1 MIQKLFV
8 FLLFSL
14 FSINLFSQSV
24 SDKEYLDVYIDCPFC
39 NMNDIRNKVSYLN
52 YVRDALSSD
61 VHVLVTRIP
70 SGATG
75 YTYSFRFIG
84 RNEFADMEVNRKFSE
99 SANMV
104 TAERQQAIRNTL
116 ELGMTS
122 FWAQTKMADRLTI
135 KVSEDKEREF
145 ATPVDVH
152 DPWHNWVISI
162 QGGSSMDFE
171 TARKES
177 RLWGRFSVDRVT
189 EIWRIRNYIY
199 ARGDYQ
205 VFNNEEEEI
214 RSNVYRKYGST
225 SIVRSINDHWSS
237 GIFLSASQSTFD
249 NLDLSTQVAPAFEYS
264 IFPYSEVQERE
275 ITISYRV
282 SHRYRDYSEET
293 IYDQLSEN
301 LFGQSLV
308 MAARFTQP
316 WGNLYAQLEGSHY
329 FHDLKQNRV
338 EFESRLNVRIVK
350 GLSLSLGNNLQL
362 IHDQRSLPKRDISL
376 EELLLAQRQAA
387 TSFRLGGQMGI
398 NYTFGSIY
406 NNVVNTRL

>member
-1 MIQKLFV
+1 
-8 FLLFSL
+8 
-14 FSINLFSQSV
+14 
-24 SDKEYLDVYIDCPFC
+24 
-39 NMNDIRNKVSYLN
+39 MNDIRNNVPYLN
-52 YVRDALSSD
+52 YVRESLLSD
-61 VHVLVTRIP
+61 VHVLVTRVP
-70 SGATG
+70 NASNG
-75 YTYSFRFIG
+75 YKYSFRFIG
-84 RNEFADMEVNRKFSE
+84 RKDFAETEFSRSFTQSADMIL
-99 SANMV
+99 
-104 TAERQQAIRNTL
+104 AERQQAIRNTL
-116 ELGMTS
+116 ELGLTN
-122 FWAQTKMADRLTI
+122 FWSQTKMAERLKI
-135 KVSEDKEREF
+135 KVTQDKNSEIAAPQKEK
-145 ATPVDVH
+145 
-152 DPWHNWVISI
+152 DPWNNWVISI
-162 QGGSSMDFE
+162 QGGSSLDFE
-171 TARKES
+171 TVRKES

-189 EIWRIRNYIY
+189 EIWRIRNLVY

-205 VFNNEEEEI
+205 VFMNEDEEI
-214 RSNVYRKYGST
+214 RSNVYRKYGSS
-225 SIVRSINDHWSS
+225 SIVFSLNDHWSS
-237 GIFLSASQSTFD
+237 GVFLSASQSTFD
-249 NLDLSTQVAPAFEYS
+249 NLDLSTQLAPAFEYS

-275 ITISYRV
+275 LTISYRV
-282 SHRYRDYSEET
+282 SHRYRDYTEET

-329 FHDLKQNRV
+329 FHDFKQNRV

-350 GLSLSLGNNLQL
+350 GLSLSVGNNFEL